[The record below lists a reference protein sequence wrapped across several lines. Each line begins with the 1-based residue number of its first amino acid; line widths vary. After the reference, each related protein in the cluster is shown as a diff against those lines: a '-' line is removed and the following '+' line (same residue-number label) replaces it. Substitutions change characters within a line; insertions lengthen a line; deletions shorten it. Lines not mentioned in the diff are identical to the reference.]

1 MSYIIKQCPHCK
13 MLVMLPKEQFNCK
26 IYRHGVY
33 KETLEQIDPH
43 LKKPDCDQLARNGL
57 IYGCGK
63 PFKITMIAYDKYEIS
78 KCDYI

>member
-1 MSYIIKQCPHCK
+1 MEYIIKKCPYCN
-13 MLVMLPKEQFNCK
+13 MMVILPRAEFNCK

-33 KETLEQIDPH
+33 KINLQQIDPH
-43 LKKPDCDQLARNGL
+43 MKKEECDRLAREGL

-63 PFKITMIAYDKYEIS
+63 PFCIKVEGNRYKIG